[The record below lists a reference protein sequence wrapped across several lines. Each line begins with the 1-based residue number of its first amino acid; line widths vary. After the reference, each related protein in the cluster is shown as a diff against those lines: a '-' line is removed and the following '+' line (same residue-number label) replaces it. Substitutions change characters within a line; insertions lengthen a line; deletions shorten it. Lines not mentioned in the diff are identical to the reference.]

1 LSQELNAEDL
11 QPVVQ
16 ALLANDVAYIDT
28 VPEDRD
34 ELIGLGAMVA
44 FTVLVRD
51 VFADD
56 ATITAAASSETFEDA
71 DGRTIPAWVI
81 EAAIRY
87 ALGEQRAIEGVEPG
101 IFLDAY
107 SAFLRLRVYR
117 SPLPPS
123 KIDELAEAGT
133 TNFLEAINESTDP
146 AISEPSA
153 ADSEH

>member
-1 LSQELNAEDL
+1 MR
-11 QPVVQ
+11 

-34 ELIGLGAMVA
+34 ELLGLGAMVA

-51 VFADD
+51 VFAEADD

-71 DGRTIPAWVI
+71 DGRIIPVWVI
-81 EAAIRY
+81 EAALRY

-101 IFLDAY
+101 VFLDAY
-107 SAFLRLRVYR
+107 FAYLRSLVHR
-117 SPLPPS
+117 SSLPPS

-133 TNFLEAINESTDP
+133 TKFLEAINESTDP
-146 AISEPSA
+146 AISEPLG
-153 ADSEH
+153 ADREH